1 MLDRT
6 RVNETSTKTPE
17 PRRRAWTGLML
28 LLGVGFGVAV
38 LVTTVLLFMVS
49 RDLSAAYTGRGLNP
63 FSPSGDGGQVATP
76 APGETALPPLPQITP
91 HPWNGS
97 SRVTVLV
104 MGLDYRDWLAGE
116 GAPRSDTMI
125 LLSVDPITRTAA
137 MLSIPR
143 DLWVQIPGF
152 DYNRINTAYML
163 GEAYRMP
170 GGGPGLAVKTVENLI
185 GVPIQYFAVNDF
197 HTFEKM
203 IDEIGGIDVLVT
215 ERIKIAPIGR
225 DAHWLDPKAYH
236 LDGPDALAYARIR
249 KATGD
254 DFGRA
259 TRQQQVIMA
268 ILDRVVGLNMVP
280 TLLAKAPTLY
290 QQLASGVRT
299 NMSLDEIVSLGWLAV
314 QIPRANIKSGVIEP
328 PKMVGFYTR
337 PDGAKVL
344 SGVPDAIR
352 QLRDELFV
360 TTSGF
365 GPSTSLV
372 IPPTPTP

>member
-1 MLDRT
+1 MTERT
-6 RVNETSTKTPE
+6 TPNEKPAA
-17 PRRRAWTGLML
+17 PPGRRERAWSGLML
-28 LLGVGFGVAV
+28 LLGVGFA
-38 LVTTVLLFMVS
+38 LAILATTALLFMVS
-49 RDLSAAYTGRGLNP
+49 RDLASSYTGTGLNP
-63 FSPSGDGGQVATP
+63 FSPSGNSGPIATP
-76 APGETALPPLPQITP
+76 GPGETPLPPLPQITP

-152 DYNRINTAYML
+152 DFNRINTAYML

-170 GGGPGLAVKTVENLI
+170 GGGPALAVRTVENFI
-185 GVPIQYFAVNDF
+185 GVPIQYFAVIDF

-249 KATGD
+249 KAAGD

-268 ILDRVVGLNMVP
+268 ILDRVIGLNMVP

-299 NMSLDEIVSLGWLAV
+299 NMSPDDIVSLAWLAV
-314 QIPRANIKSGVIEP
+314 QIPRPNIKSGVIEP

-344 SGVPDAIR
+344 SGVPDEIR
-352 QLRDELFV
+352 RMRDELFV
-360 TTSGF
+360 ATSGF
-365 GPSTSLV
+365 GPSSSLV